1 MLSINLTLIDF
12 IYKIY
17 QILFYINNPKHNQ
30 TIVLQMCKIVSL
42 LLSKSKEV
50 IIEGDGKINKNRV
63 ITEKEFLLLNSSVCF
78 FEKILYNFN
87 TFFLEENDEII
98 INQVNKTIKKFNE
111 IHKLC
116 SDTIINIIKSVS
128 DETINEFK
136 QLDFTNYPFFTEK
149 DYNSYIKKFSKL
161 KKVYDS
167 MIGCF
172 ENYDIT
178 EIYNKILNTFINNFY
193 SLVSSKGRIEPDTML
208 RQFRNEM
215 IYMRKL
221 LKMFDL
227 INTEEIRE
235 KIETISKMVN
245 PNKIAKKKKD
255 KNKEIKNNE

>member
-1 MLSINLTLIDF
+1 
-12 IYKIY
+12 
-17 QILFYINNPKHNQ
+17 
-30 TIVLQMCKIVSL
+30 
-42 LLSKSKEV
+42 
-50 IIEGDGKINKNRV
+50 
-63 ITEKEFLLLNSSVCF
+63 
-78 FEKILYNFN
+78 
-87 TFFLEENDEII
+87 
-98 INQVNKTIKKFNE
+98 
-111 IHKLC
+111 
-116 SDTIINIIKSVS
+116 
-128 DETINEFK
+128 
-136 QLDFTNYPFFTEK
+136 
-149 DYNSYIKKFSKL
+149 
-161 KKVYDS
+161 